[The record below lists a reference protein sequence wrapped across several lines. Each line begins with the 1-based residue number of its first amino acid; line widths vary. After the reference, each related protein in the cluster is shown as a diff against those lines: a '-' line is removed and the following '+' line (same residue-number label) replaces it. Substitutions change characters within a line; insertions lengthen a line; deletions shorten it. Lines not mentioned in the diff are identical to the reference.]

1 MALIPANFLNSRCQL
16 TFNAA
21 GQITSTGKD
30 SPYIGASL
38 CALTTAHIACNVF
51 FFYLTRAGL
60 RKNSVCALLHTG
72 LPQVDTRKVEV
83 TYSVHRQKVSSEE
96 YHN

>member
-38 CALTTAHIACNVF
+38 CALTTAHIACNV
-51 FFYLTRAGL
+51 LPNPGWSP
-60 RKNSVCALLHTG
+60 KNSVYVLLRTVR
-72 LPQVDTRKVEV
+72 LQVDIRKVEA